1 MLSSLQPRWRAPK
14 HRSKIIRRRKLR
26 SMCEQ
31 WRDINKKGARRPARF
46 RLYSCVPSKIT
57 VLRARS
63 ADGSLKGSRVARFDS
78 ISRGLALP
86 PIVKIERNN
95 LRTMVSKDFDDI
107 PGGFVRNL
115 S

>member
-1 MLSSLQPRWRAPK
+1 
-14 HRSKIIRRRKLR
+14 
-26 SMCEQ
+26 MCEQ

-95 LRTMVSKDFDDI
+95 LRTMVSKILMTYREVSFAIGLDSKQ
-107 PGGFVRNL
+107 GASCRNVPWMEVNN
-115 S
+115 